1 MFLAT
6 GLTAA
11 AQDNLVKNGDFEN
24 WDGGVPAQWQKS
36 SKGSP
41 SNATVKEAA
50 EGRSGKALE
59 VEHKG
64 EGKKGPELALPLR
77 CAPAQ
82 GRQLHPF
89 VLCQSGK

>member
-1 MFLAT
+1 MFLAV

-36 SKGSP
+36 AKGSP

-64 EGKKGPELALPLR
+64 KGKTLR
-77 CAPAQ
+77 TRATTAMRSSSRPAII
-82 GRQLHPF
+82 PF
-89 VLCQSGK
+89 RSMPRR